1 MAQLAC
7 VRAHREPLAVA
18 ATEEVVVEAVAVTM
32 TTLTLVTV
40 VVAHVEDLLEAPLTA
55 LVDPDP

>member
-7 VRAHREPLAVA
+7 VRVHLEPLAVG
-18 ATEEVVVEAVAVTM
+18 ATEEVVEAVAATM